1 MTKKIK
7 RLHENKI
14 LRNAIQVGTF
24 AIGVILIAPIFAN
37 SLSLA
42 QKLQRMG
49 TPSSWQNMIVA
60 LNLVIISVM
69 VYFTYKHIVFICEEI
84 TKQRN
89 EQIMRHKMLLNDE
102 IDARVLRKNLF
113 KEIKDKLPIPDEEDL
128 WMVICQLNKNQLLE
142 AREDRDRILYEM
154 GIEILYDEES

>member
-1 MTKKIK
+1 M
-7 RLHENKI
+7 
-14 LRNAIQVGTF
+14 
-24 AIGVILIAPIFAN
+24 IAPIFAN
-37 SLSLA
+37 SLRLA
-42 QKLQRMG
+42 QKMQRMG
-49 TPSSWQNMIVA
+49 TPSAWQNMIVA

-154 GIEILYDEES
+154 GIEILYDEESGYKL

>member
-1 MTKKIK
+1 
-7 RLHENKI
+7 
-14 LRNAIQVGTF
+14 
-24 AIGVILIAPIFAN
+24 
-37 SLSLA
+37 
-42 QKLQRMG
+42 MG
-49 TPSSWQNMIVA
+49 TPSAWQNMIVA

-154 GIEILYDEES
+154 GIEILYDEESGYKL